1 MSGLGGAKRLNP
13 QAAMYLTGGA
23 ANIGYYL
30 LADRS
35 LPWLAAFGALAVVTG
50 VGATLL
56 PLPEPGTWMFWVSG
70 VAGVPLQAASI
81 VVLSRTPL
89 GCAGAIMTGALGALA
104 MGRRGIRLTP
114 LLSVAMI
121 PLFFAYPVGAALGL
135 SVSYLLLF
143 FGFAWGLGAH
153 LDQKAAELAA
163 ERANTEAE
171 ITARMDA
178 EHRAASGLAADMSRL
193 GREVDSIRR
202 SVALTAEASEELA
215 ASNREL
221 ARSATDSGQLVSHA
235 SQRAEQASGVV
246 ASLGEQSRAI
256 LDTVSVIANVAS
268 QTNLLA
274 LNATIEAARAGETG
288 KGFAVVASEV
298 RSLAVHTAESA
309 QQIARNVDAV
319 IGAVDATV
327 SAVNA
332 IAEDAYTVQARQA
345 EVVAAVER
353 QSEAVESIARL
364 AASDAASTDAIA
376 RWLAEVG
383 R

>member
-1 MSGLGGAKRLNP
+1 MRRP
-13 QAAMYLTGGA
+13 QLRGRQ
-23 ANIGYYL
+23 
-30 LADRS
+30 D
-35 LPWLAAFGALAVVTG
+35 AV
-50 VGATLL
+50 
-56 PLPEPGTWMFWVSG
+56 
-70 VAGVPLQAASI
+70 
-81 VVLSRTPL
+81 
-89 GCAGAIMTGALGALA
+89 
-104 MGRRGIRLTP
+104 
-114 LLSVAMI
+114 
-121 PLFFAYPVGAALGL
+121 PVGAALGL

-171 ITARMDA
+171 ITARMDS

>member
-1 MSGLGGAKRLNP
+1 MSGLAGAKELNP
-13 QAAMYLTGGA
+13 QAAMYLAGGA

-50 VGATLL
+50 LGSALY
-56 PLPEPGTWMFWVSG
+56 PLPRPGTAMFWVSAL
-70 VAGVPLQAASI
+70 AGVPFQAASM
-81 VVLSRTPL
+81 VVLSHTPL
-89 GCAGAIMTGALGALA
+89 GCAGAIMTGALGALS
-104 MGRRGIRLTP
+104 MGRRSMRLVP
-114 LLSVAMI
+114 IMGVSVI
-121 PLFFAYPVGAALGL
+121 PLFFTYPLGSALGL
-135 SVSYLLLF
+135 VTAYLLLF
-143 FGFAWGLGAH
+143 VGFAWGFGGY
-153 LDQKAAELAA
+153 LDQKAAELAT
-163 ERANTEAE
+163 ERANAE
-171 ITARMDA
+171 SEMTARMEA

-202 SVALTAEASEELA
+202 SVTLTAEASEELA

-235 SQRAEQASGVV
+235 SERAEQASGVV

-298 RSLAVHTAESA
+298 RNLAVHTAESA

-327 SAVNA
+327 AAVNA
-332 IAEDAYTVQARQA
+332 IAEDAYTVQAHQA